1 MIFTHP
7 LNHPSEVQFIYS
19 VFLWLQ
25 SVDRNK
31 GINKKYDIQVLE
43 DQLSC
48 GPLLRAWPIRPPV
61 KDNNKPTLSHE
72 FV

>member
-1 MIFTHP
+1 MLAIGK
-7 LNHPSEVQFIYS
+7 QK
-19 VFLWLQ
+19 Q
-25 SVDRNK
+25 GNK
-31 GINKKYDIQVLE
+31 QENDIQVLE

-61 KDNNKPTLSHE
+61 KDNNKPTLSDE